1 VLWKTLV
8 ISKVTYQ
15 SKIGI
20 PVAVQGRKNNIS
32 CLSGQAPQSL
42 ARHCKK
48 NKAKLILNKLNKRT
62 PIISYAKSIRAKC
75 TKNNIDNLI

>member
-1 VLWKTLV
+1 MKVELWKTLV
-8 ISKVTYQ
+8 ISKVIYQ

-20 PVAVQGRKNNIS
+20 PVAVQGRKNSIL

-48 NKAKLILNKLNKRT
+48 KRSK
-62 PIISYAKSIRAKC
+62 IN
-75 TKNNIDNLI
+75 TK